1 MMDVFGTVVDWKTSV
16 TEEVRKRVRDA
27 GLEVSG
33 DIDVDAFVLEW
44 RQGYMSTSK
53 AIAGG
58 GTGPSSVDVM
68 HRQLLEKML
77 ASPKWEALGAV
88 WSQDARDD
96 LSMVWHRLSG
106 WKDSSEG
113 LRLLKKE
120 TIVGALSNGNIALLV
135 DLSKYADLTWDV
147 VLSAELFG
155 TYKPNGSVYLGAAHH
170 LSLKPSECAMVATHV
185 WDLRGAAAQG
195 MRTVYVRRPEEGIRS
210 DDDKNVKAKKDG
222 GEVDVVVDSL
232 VELAGLMK
240 A

>member
-1 MMDVFGTVVDWKTSV
+1 
-16 TEEVRKRVRDA
+16 
-27 GLEVSG
+27 
-33 DIDVDAFVLEW
+33 
-44 RQGYMSTSK
+44 
-53 AIAGG
+53 
-58 GTGPSSVDVM
+58 
-68 HRQLLEKML
+68 ML

-106 WKDSSEG
+106 AHYRHLILRVNQSHDCFRLE
-113 LRLLKKE
+113 RLLRRAATVE
-120 TIVGALSNGNIALLV
+120 EGNNRWRSLQWKHRFARRSCASSLYPSIYLHLICHEQ
-135 DLSKYADLTWDV
+135 SKYADLTWDV